1 MIFSIY
7 LKINQYAYRT
17 INFVAL
23 YISCR
28 IIVSLYYHKYK

>member
-23 YISCR
+23 YILA
-28 IIVSLYYHKYK
+28 VGL

>member
-17 INFVAL
+17 IKLVVL
-23 YISCR
+23 YILA
-28 IIVSLYYHKYK
+28 VGL